1 MEPFK
6 MNRPAAKAA
15 QWKEAQ
21 KFGPTLSLYTR
32 EDAANQNYLYFVLKS
47 YKDGT
52 EANMDVEG
60 EEGTG
65 KGGFISFLQ
74 GPKEENN
81 ISGQI
86 TAGQQPAGY
95 YPLFLD
101 TCFDPERG
109 IAISGGF
116 ASFILWVFAY
126 DFDRREAV
134 LLNRDRQIVLSPTEL
149 GEIVVKSHLKEVGKL
164 DYLNVGGNVV
174 IDAGLTVNGGM
185 YTTSIFAD
193 TYLNLP
199 PLDPTQLTPLTL
211 DAANFRVGIS
221 NPLPQYALDVSGDVN
236 VSGQFLVN
244 GQPVTTD
251 LTPITLDPDA
261 TRVGINQP
269 NPQYTLDVLGNANIS
284 NSLRA
289 LQVATASVG
298 VNDLTIRS
306 GPVPPEGSVVADPGS
321 LYMDYNGKLWIKE
334 TGAATNTGWVE
345 ASTQQFNPDPI
356 TLDPINDRVGINNTV
371 PNTALDVTGNGH
383 FTGTVDAE
391 NLAARNSLLVAGDS
405 TFMGNLDVKG
415 GVGID
420 GDLSVIG
427 NAVLFNADVLNSVSA
442 YKFFSGNSFLVG
454 GAGNPEGVVDGAPG
468 SIFMSDSGTLYAK
481 SGTGNTGWKALG
493 SGVTPSDLLPITLD
507 KPNNRVG
514 INNATPA
521 YTLGVGGDANLST
534 GGTYRISTFPV
545 VAARASNTTIALG
558 RTDMIPDVS
567 TNAVAIGFESN
578 AGPSSISIGANSG
591 KTMQGLSAVAIGNT
605 TANTEQGS
613 YAVAA
618 GFYAGTSK
626 QGESAVAI
634 GPNAGKYTQ
643 GTAAVAIGSSAGT
656 GTTTAATGQ
665 GNNAVAIGS
674 GAGNASQGT
683 NSVSIGVNSGQNT
696 QSSSSVAIGANAGR
710 YGQGASSVAIGSAAG
725 TGSTTAGTG
734 QGIGAVA
741 VGVSSGS
748 NTQGA
753 SAVAIGNGAGSNTQ
767 GQNAIGIGVA
777 AANNSQSSNA
787 VAIGNNAGN
796 LTQGDGCI
804 AIGQTAGQTSQSLR
818 AIAIGR
824 SAGFTTQGEY
834 AIAVGALA
842 GQTNQHA
849 NSVIMNA
856 TGVAL
861 NSDGTSR
868 FYVKP
873 IRQNTTATNRLGY
886 DPTTGEITYADVA
899 PAPNIT
905 STIVTSPN
913 YGSNTD
919 FSFDV
924 LLPQPGLYQIHVD
937 HAHKFISAYTV
948 TTRYMIVIYGGV
960 LTDTG
965 VLNSKPFSKISD
977 ICEIP
982 LGTYAINNKTVG
994 TSATF
999 FSIAVASYGTFT
1011 INCQVQNPNNIP
1023 VNTFETT
1030 RRVTVM
1036 KLV

>member
-6 MNRPAAKAA
+6 LKRPAAKAA
-15 QWKEAQ
+15 RWKEAQ

-32 EDAANQNYLYFVLKS
+32 EDGANQNYLYFVLKS

-199 PLDPTQLTPLTL
+199 PLDPNQLTPLTL

-221 NPLPQYALDVSGDVN
+221 NPLPQHALDVAGDVN

-251 LTPITLDPDA
+251 LTPITLDPA
-261 TRVGINQP
+261 
-269 NPQYTLDVLGNANIS
+269 
-284 NSLRA
+284 
-289 LQVATASVG
+289 
-298 VNDLTIRS
+298 
-306 GPVPPEGSVVADPGS
+306 
-321 LYMDYNGKLWIKE
+321 
-334 TGAATNTGWVE
+334 
-345 ASTQQFNPDPI
+345 
-356 TLDPINDRVGINNTV
+356 NDRVGINKTT
-371 PNTALDVTGNGH
+371 PGSALDVVGDGK
-383 FTGTVDAE
+383 FTGVLEAEGMALRDAG
-391 NLAARNSLLVAGDS
+391 LLVAGRSILRQTDILS
-405 TFMGNLDVKG
+405 NLEVAGNTTLAGNLDVEG
-415 GVGID
+415 AVGIAS
-420 GDLSVIG
+420 DLSVIG
-427 NAVLFNADVLNSVSA
+427 NTFLFNADVIDKVKA
-442 YKFFSGNSFLVG
+442 YKFFSGDISIVG
-454 GAGNPEGVVDGAPG
+454 GVGNPNGVETADAG
-468 SIFMSDSGTLYAK
+468 SLFMSSSGVLYVK
-481 SGTGNTGWKALG
+481 TGTGNTGWVALG
-493 SGVTPSDLLPITLD
+493 SGVTPTDLLPITLD

-545 VAARASNTTIALG
+545 VAAGATNTTIALG
-558 RTDMIPDVS
+558 RTDTVPDTS
-567 TNAVAIGFESN
+567 TNAVAIGYAAN
-578 AGPSSISIGANSG
+578 VGPSS
-591 KTMQGLSAVAIGNT
+591 VAIGNSAGKT
-605 TANTEQGS
+605 TQGS
-613 YAVAA
+613 
-618 GFYAGTSK
+618 S
-626 QGESAVAI
+626 SVAI
-634 GPNAGKYTQ
+634 GAG
-643 GTAAVAIGSSAGT
+643 AGT
-656 GTTTAATGQ
+656 T
-665 GNNAVAIGS
+665 
-674 GAGNASQGT
+674 SQGS
-683 NSVSIGVNSGQNT
+683 NSVSVGVNSGQNT
-696 QSSSSVAIGANAGR
+696 QSGSSVAIGVNAGR
-710 YGQGASSVAIGSAAG
+710 YTQGASSVAIGSAAG
-725 TGSTTAGTG
+725 TGNTTPGTGQGSNAVAIGVLAGSDTQGAYSVAVGNQSGQTTQGISAVAVGHNAGNSAQAPRCVAIGEGSGMTNQKDRSVSIGFGAGSSEQNTLSVAIGSEAGRHNQGSSAVAIGSLAGAGTTTAGTG
-734 QGIGAVA
+734 QGTNAVA
-741 VGVSSGS
+741 VGSNAGQ
-748 NTQGA
+748 NTQGV
-753 SAVAIGNGAGSNTQ
+753 SATAV
-767 GQNAIGIGVA
+767 GV
-777 AANNSQSSNA
+777 N
-787 VAIGNNAGN
+787 
-796 LTQGDGCI
+796 
-804 AIGQTAGQTSQSLR
+804 AGQTSQGSN
-818 AIAIGR
+818 AV
-824 SAGFTTQGEY
+824 
-834 AIAVGALA
+834 AVGNSA
-842 GQTNQHA
+842 GQTNQHY
-849 NSVIMNA
+849 NSIILNA
-856 TGVAL
+856 SGVPL
-861 NSDGTSR
+861 NSDGSFR

-965 VLNSKPFSKISD
+965 VLNSKAFSKIND

>member
-6 MNRPAAKAA
+6 LKRPAAKAA
-15 QWKEAQ
+15 RWKEAQ

-32 EDAANQNYLYFVLKS
+32 EDGANQNYLYFVLKS

-211 DAANFRVGIS
+211 DPANFRVGIS

-269 NPQYTLDVLGNANIS
+269 NPQYTLDVQGNANIS

-298 VNDLTIRS
+298 VNDLSIRS
-306 GPVPPEGSVVADPGS
+306 GPIPPEGSVVADPGC
-321 LYMDYNGKLWIKE
+321 LYMDYIGKLWIKE
-334 TGAATNTGWVE
+334 TGITTNTGWVE
-345 ASTQQFNPDPI
+345 VSTQQFNPDPI
-356 TLDPINDRVGINNTV
+356 TLDPANDRVGINNTT

-391 NLAARNSLLVAGDS
+391 NLAARTSLLVAGES
-405 TFMGNLDVKG
+405 TMMGNINSKAGVDV
-415 GVGID
+415 D
-420 GDLSVIG
+420 GDLHVLGDTTLFRLGVI
-427 NAVLFNADVLNSVSA
+427 DTVSA
-442 YKFFSGNSFLVG
+442 YKYFSENSFLVG
-454 GAGNPEGVVDGAPG
+454 GAGNPEGVVDGTPG
-468 SIFMSDSGTLYAK
+468 SVFMSDSGNLYVK

-493 SGVTPSDLLPITLD
+493 SGVTPTDLLPITLD

-534 GGTYRISTFPV
+534 GGTYRINTFPAV
-545 VAARASNTTIALG
+545 VARGSDTTIALG
-558 RTDMIPDVS
+558 RTDTVPDTS
-567 TNAVAIGFESN
+567 TNAVAIGYAAN
-578 AGPSSISIGANSG
+578 VGPSS
-591 KTMQGLSAVAIGNT
+591 VAIGNSAGKT
-605 TANTEQGS
+605 TQGS
-613 YAVAA
+613 
-618 GFYAGTSK
+618 S
-626 QGESAVAI
+626 SVAI
-634 GPNAGKYTQ
+634 GAG
-643 GTAAVAIGSSAGT
+643 AGT
-656 GTTTAATGQ
+656 T
-665 GNNAVAIGS
+665 
-674 GAGNASQGT
+674 SQGS
-683 NSVSIGVNSGQNT
+683 NSVSVGVNSGQNT
-696 QSSSSVAIGANAGR
+696 QSGSSVAIGVNAGR
-710 YGQGASSVAIGSAAG
+710 YTQGASSVAIGSAAG
-725 TGSTTAGTG
+725 TGNTTPGTGQGSNAVAIGVLAGSDTQGAYSVAVGNQSGQTTQGISAVAVGHNAGNSAQAPRCVAIGEGSGMTNQKDRSVSIGFGAGSSEQNTLSVAIGSEAGRHNQGSSAVAIGSLAGAGTTTAGTG
-734 QGIGAVA
+734 QGTNAVA
-741 VGVSSGS
+741 VGSNAGQ
-748 NTQGA
+748 NTQGV
-753 SAVAIGNGAGSNTQ
+753 SATAV
-767 GQNAIGIGVA
+767 GV
-777 AANNSQSSNA
+777 N
-787 VAIGNNAGN
+787 
-796 LTQGDGCI
+796 
-804 AIGQTAGQTSQSLR
+804 AGQTSQGSN
-818 AIAIGR
+818 AV
-824 SAGFTTQGEY
+824 
-834 AIAVGALA
+834 AVGNSA
-842 GQTNQHA
+842 GQTNQHY
-849 NSVIMNA
+849 NSIILNA
-856 TGVAL
+856 SGVPL
-861 NSDGTSR
+861 NSDGSFR

-965 VLNSKPFSKISD
+965 VLNSKAFSKIND